1 MSEENA
7 LVPMREYTPEIL
19 EILTRKNELGDYL
32 SFSPMLEQQF
42 QELWKRPDLKIG
54 DFVAFCI
61 REQSKINVLGE
72 NLKPSW
78 NKRTVVCNR
87 LGIDLIKCPED
98 ARLEAVTQPIKQMAV
113 ADTSKI
119 GMLGLPLPKKEVV
132 PEVKNFE
139 PLPEVPETSK
149 EKELLELKSRLEAL
163 LSKE

>member
-1 MSEENA
+1 MSQENA
-7 LVPMREYTPEIL
+7 LIPMREYTPEVL
-19 EILTRKNELGDYL
+19 AVLTRKTELGDYL
-32 SFSPMLEQQF
+32 SFSPMLEIQL
-42 QELWKRPDLKIG
+42 QEQYKRPDLKIG
-54 DFVAFCI
+54 DFIAFFI
-61 REQSKINVLGE
+61 REHAKINVLGE

-78 NKRTVVCNR
+78 NKRTVVWNR

-149 EKELLELKSRLEAL
+149 EKELLELKSKLEKL
-163 LSKE
+163 LSNE